1 MFNNTTNL
9 TDSLQSIIK
18 GNAPFS
24 HLGTPKANNSKVLSK
39 RRYIYVLGLDPAQS
53 NLKEHSFTEETSSI
67 AQKLKR
73 IAKLK
78 S

>member
-24 HLGTPKANNSKVLSK
+24 HLGTPKAGNPKVMTMIF
-39 RRYIYVLGLDPAQS
+39 YI
-53 NLKEHSFTEETSSI
+53 
-67 AQKLKR
+67 
-73 IAKLK
+73 
-78 S
+78 